1 MSSKSNSNEPTEVDG
16 NAVKQSLTVGYL
28 WSFGA
33 TALPLVS
40 AFFSSLIIARWMGP
54 EAVGLI
60 SLTQALATALLI
72 VAKFGVEGAAS
83 RLVSEYQVSSPWRIP
98 RLIRTAT
105 LLRLAFTLPTAVA
118 ATVFAPQLARFFGKE
133 ALLPLFRLTGLL
145 ILAVSINEY
154 AALVVLGLKRFR
166 MLFSMRTVMLVMKV
180 SLVFVAAVSAMGAAS
195 VLGVYIVAAFV
206 PGIVVLTIL
215 LMIRSGESQRPDDE
229 PVTRRLFV
237 LSVSLAVSG
246 ASVTVYSLLDRL
258 MLGYFSPAAQVGL
271 YTMSRNIVET
281 SLFPTF
287 ALIMTLRPALAS
299 SYTSNDP
306 DRCSSLVYRSMRNSF
321 FYASCVIVVLGCLAR
336 PLVTGLYTDRF
347 LHSADLLVLFL
358 PLIMMRSLG
367 AVILPSLIAAERA
380 GTYARLTFTGAVLN
394 FALNAVLIPR
404 MGAMGAVLA
413 TLISYLPI
421 EILGL
426 REVNKVFGGLW
437 RAGDWMRFVKT
448 IATGVVIVVLYVLF
462 APVPA
467 GLAETIAHALLI
479 AALFGAVLILLRAL
493 SLEELGD
500 YVAAIRRRGRK
511 E

>member
-1 MSSKSNSNEPTEVDG
+1 MSSKNNSNEPAAVDG
-16 NAVKQSLTVGYL
+16 NAEKQSLTIGYL

-54 EAVGLI
+54 EAIGLI
-60 SLTQALATALLI
+60 SLTQAMATALLI
-72 VAKFGVEGAAS
+72 AAKFGVEGAAS

-105 LLRLAFTLPTAVA
+105 LLRLAFTLPTAVV
-118 ATVFAPQLARFFGKE
+118 ATIFAPQLARFFGKE
-133 ALLPLFRLTGLL
+133 ALLPLFRLSGLL

-166 MLFSMRTVMLVMKV
+166 ILFSMRTVMLVMKV
-180 SLVFVAAVSAMGAAS
+180 SLVFVAVVSAMGAAS
-195 VLGVYIVAAFV
+195 VLGAYIVSAFV
-206 PGIVVLTIL
+206 PGIVVLTML
-215 LMIRSGESQRPDDE
+215 LMIRSGERPRRDDE
-229 PVTRRLFV
+229 PITRRLFV
-237 LSVSLAVSG
+237 LSLSLAVSG

-287 ALIMTLRPALAS
+287 ALIMTLRPALAAA
-299 SYTSNDP
+299 YTANDQ
-306 DRCSSLVYRSMRNSF
+306 DRCSSLVYRSIRNSF
-321 FYASCVIVVLGCLAR
+321 FYASCVIVVLGCLAK
-336 PLVTGLYTDRF
+336 PLITGLYTDRF

-380 GTYARLTFTGAVLN
+380 GTYARLTFIGAVLN
-394 FALNAVLIPR
+394 FVLNALLIPG

-413 TLISYLPI
+413 TLISYLPV

-448 IATGVVIVVLYVLF
+448 VATGGVIFVLYTLLV
-462 APVPA
+462 PVPA
-467 GLAETIAHALLI
+467 GLAETIVHSLLI
-479 AALFGAVLILLRAL
+479 AALFTVALILLRAV
-493 SLEELGD
+493 SFEELRD
-500 YVAAIRRRGRK
+500 YVAAVRRRRR
-511 E
+511 

>member
-1 MSSKSNSNEPTEVDG
+1 
-16 NAVKQSLTVGYL
+16 
-28 WSFGA
+28 
-33 TALPLVS
+33 
-40 AFFSSLIIARWMGP
+40 
-54 EAVGLI
+54 
-60 SLTQALATALLI
+60 
-72 VAKFGVEGAAS
+72 
-83 RLVSEYQVSSPWRIP
+83 
-98 RLIRTAT
+98 
-105 LLRLAFTLPTAVA
+105 
-118 ATVFAPQLARFFGKE
+118 
-133 ALLPLFRLTGLL
+133 
-145 ILAVSINEY
+145 
-154 AALVVLGLKRFR
+154 
-166 MLFSMRTVMLVMKV
+166 
-180 SLVFVAAVSAMGAAS
+180 
-195 VLGVYIVAAFV
+195 
-206 PGIVVLTIL
+206 
-215 LMIRSGESQRPDDE
+215 
-229 PVTRRLFV
+229 
-237 LSVSLAVSG
+237 
-246 ASVTVYSLLDRL
+246 
-258 MLGYFSPAAQVGL
+258 
-271 YTMSRNIVET
+271 
-281 SLFPTF
+281 
-287 ALIMTLRPALAS
+287 
-299 SYTSNDP
+299 
-306 DRCSSLVYRSMRNSF
+306 
-321 FYASCVIVVLGCLAR
+321 
-336 PLVTGLYTDRF
+336 
-347 LHSADLLVLFL
+347 
-358 PLIMMRSLG
+358 MMRSLG